1 MGSRAPIYGDDLAYA
16 HDVGFGGYAR
26 EAAPGLIGVLREA
39 GVDEGTVVD
48 LGCGSGILLREL
60 GRAGYATVGIDP
72 SAAML
77 RLAGAA
83 APAARLVQA
92 PAERAPLPPCD
103 AVTAIGEILCYL
115 PASATT
121 AAGLSR
127 LFRKVASAL
136 RPGGVFVF
144 DALVA
149 DRGDVMCYRSW
160 RQGEDW
166 AVMSDVDEDLT
177 KERLTRKITIFRR
190 VDGGWRRA
198 QETHVLRVFPRAAL
212 EAALKDAGFSTRV
225 SSRFGLMRLP
235 TRRLCF
241 RARRSGRRAPG

>member
-1 MGSRAPIYGDDLAYA
+1 M
-16 HDVGFGGYAR
+16 GFGGYAR

-72 SAAML
+72 SPAML
-77 RLAGAA
+77 GLARAA
-83 APAARLVQA
+83 SPAARLLQA
-92 PAERAPLPPCD
+92 PAERAKLPPCD

-115 PASATT
+115 PPAATSET
-121 AAGLSR
+121 GLPR
-127 LFRKVASAL
+127 LLGRVFDAL

-149 DRGDVMCYRSW
+149 DRNDLMCYRTW

-166 AVMSDVDEDLT
+166 AVLSDVDEDGA
-177 KERLTRKITIFRR
+177 KERLTRRITTFRE
-190 VDGGWRRA
+190 VKGAWRRS
-198 QETHVLRVFPRAAL
+198 QETHVLRVFPRKAL
-212 EAALKDAGFSTRV
+212 EGALRQAGFSVRV
-225 SSRFGLMRLP
+225 SPCFGLMRLP
-235 TRRLCF
+235 PRRLCF
-241 RARRSGRRAPG
+241 RARRSGGGRA